1 MEENLPAHFRS
12 GFAAVV
18 GRPSVGK
25 STLVNTLMRQKIA
38 SVSPRPQ
45 TTRRRQLGIYTTDTS
60 QLILVDTPGIHQPVH
75 KLGEYM
81 NQIALDTLQ
90 DADIILWLVDAS
102 APPHR
107 EDELVA
113 GYLNDIPKLPPV
125 LLVLNKI
132 DVMKES
138 LLAERTEAYLKLF
151 PSAQTMAISA
161 LRGKETEALL
171 EKVSSFLPEGVRF
184 YEPDQ
189 VTDLYEREIAIDL
202 IREGVLRCLKDEVPH
217 AVAVRLDEYN
227 DEGDTFA
234 RISATLFVE
243 RDYRRVLS

>member
-45 TTRRRQLGIYTTDTS
+45 TTRRRQLGIYTTETS

-113 GYLNDIPKLPPV
+113 G
-125 LLVLNKI
+125 
-132 DVMKES
+132 
-138 LLAERTEAYLKLF
+138 
-151 PSAQTMAISA
+151 
-161 LRGKETEALL
+161 
-171 EKVSSFLPEGVRF
+171 
-184 YEPDQ
+184 
-189 VTDLYEREIAIDL
+189 
-202 IREGVLRCLKDEVPH
+202 
-217 AVAVRLDEYN
+217 
-227 DEGDTFA
+227 
-234 RISATLFVE
+234 
-243 RDYRRVLS
+243 